1 MTNISLSSL
10 YYRLIRISVRIIG
23 NPARIERL
31 SGLMSRVRHRLSG
44 STSAL
49 YRSHLERIFT
59 DLDEK
64 ELDDILADYWK
75 THERNLLGL
84 FYLAR
89 EEPAGV
95 LKRVTWKGREVLDQ
109 AVGRGRGVLLLV
121 PHYGDERGLHV
132 MLGMAGYTVH
142 VVTSRYTDMPLYCR
156 RSRLAPGEKWN
167 VMHFPDENPRWMY
180 RTLEQ
185 GGIIHYGSTAYGGP
199 GGTWITA
206 FGVPVLVPSAPW
218 KLWRRTGC
226 DVLAAHCTHTP
237 GMGWEINFRKLET
250 PGDRRAFAA
259 VSGTAAEETARLHP
273 GQYEWKNLAIRHR
286 ETNTI
291 VRTGS
296 IPAEERE
303 LEEAALPEDSDP
315 AVIHPEAAC
324 SGP

>member
-1 MTNISLSSL
+1 MAGISLSSL
-10 YYRLIRISVRIIG
+10 YYRLIRISVRFIG
-23 NPARIERL
+23 NPARIEGL
-31 SGLMSRVRHRLSG
+31 SGLMSRVRLRLSANA
-44 STSAL
+44 SSL
-49 YRSHLERIFT
+49 YMAHISRVFPSLE
-59 DLDEK
+59 EN
-64 ELDDILADYWK
+64 ELNELIAQYWK

-84 FYLAR
+84 FYLAG
-89 EEPAGV
+89 EEPAEV
-95 LKRVTWKGREVLDQ
+95 LKRVTWNGRDLLDQ
-109 AVGRGRGVLLLV
+109 AVQRGRGVLLLV

-132 MLGMAGYTVH
+132 ILGMAGYTVH
-142 VVTSRYTDMPLYCR
+142 VVTSRYSDMPLYCR

-167 VMHFPDENPRWMY
+167 EMHFPDENPRWMY

-226 DVLAAHCTHTP
+226 EVLAAHCTHTRE
-237 GMGWEINFRKLET
+237 MGWEINFRKLET
-250 PGDRRAFAA
+250 PEDRRDFAQ
-259 VSGTAAEETARLHP
+259 VSGAAAEETARQHP

-286 ETNTI
+286 ETNTM
-291 VRTGS
+291 VRTGI
-296 IPAEERE
+296 IPVEERE

-315 AVIHPEAAC
+315 EIIHPEAAC